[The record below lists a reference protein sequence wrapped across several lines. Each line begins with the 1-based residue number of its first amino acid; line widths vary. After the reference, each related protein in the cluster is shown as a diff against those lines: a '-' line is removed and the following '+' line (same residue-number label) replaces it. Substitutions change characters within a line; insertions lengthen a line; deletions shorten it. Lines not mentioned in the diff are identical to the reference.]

1 VTANTRR
8 WYLEKYFCG
17 NEVKLMCHDS
27 GLTTQ
32 RVHEDGSGITVVATK
47 D

>member
-1 VTANTRR
+1 MTQLSDTQAQTSLTVD
-8 WYLEKYFCG
+8 
-17 NEVKLMCHDS
+17 EVKQMCHDS

-32 RVHEDGSGITVVATK
+32 RVHEDDSGITVVATK